1 MKFNVNQQDL
11 QQALNYCQGVIE
23 KRSTLPILS
32 NILLDVSNSK
42 LIITAT
48 DLDLIFVHQLNNIE
62 VLEEGKTTTTSSIM
76 YDIVRKFSSGKKINL
91 SLTDISKLQVESEKS
106 IFNLNCISATEFP
119 LTDEN
124 FNENEFVIKS
134 KQLLKLL
141 NKCKFSVSNDE
152 TRHYL
157 SGIYFHQTEVED
169 KNYLTAVA
177 TDSHRMS
184 ISKIRLDQKI
194 DFEPIILPKKTI
206 FQLCSLLD
214 SYDGDVKV
222 SNLKSKIKFELNN
235 SILISKLIDGKFPNY
250 IQVIP
255 KNNQKKLEIDLKL
268 FLNSVDRVASVSL
281 DKKDGVKFNLS
292 KDILDLS
299 VNNTNS
305 GDGKETLNVKFDH
318 DLEISIEADQSYGNG
333 FLLPLGPL
341 RELPS
346 RLNQVDFK
354 VYHTYTE
361 RNQNYTMKYVIDEL
375 ENPYHGVSIKL
386 CKWAN
391 EKVIHAISA
400 IGSPKRFYNL
410 LEQSGFILAN
420 TTSLLDHE
428 HIPRS
433 YFEETKESTI
443 FITEKDATK
452 LKNYSNPKIWVVKV
466 KMVLNKPINKLI
478 EEKIAPL
485 VKPVC

>member
-32 NILLDVSNSK
+32 NILLDASNSK
-42 LIITAT
+42 LTITAT
-48 DLDLIFVHQLNNIE
+48 DLDLIFIHHLSNVEILD
-62 VLEEGKTTTTSSIM
+62 EGKTTTTSSIM
-76 YDIVRKFSSGKKINL
+76 YDIIRKLTSGKKINL
-91 SLTDISKLQVESEKS
+91 TLTDVSKLQVESEKS

-124 FNENEFVIKS
+124 FNENEFIIKS

-184 ISKIRLDQKI
+184 ISKIRLDEKI
-194 DFEPIILPKKTI
+194 EFDPIILPKKTI

-292 KDILDLS
+292 NDTLNLS

-318 DLEISIEADQSYGNG
+318 DLEISFN
-333 FLLPLGPL
+333 
-341 RELPS
+341 S
-346 RLNQVDFK
+346 RYL
-354 VYHTYTE
+354 
-361 RNQNYTMKYVIDEL
+361 IDVASQLDGDRVEIFF
-375 ENPYHGVSIKL
+375 NDT
-386 CKWAN
+386 
-391 EKVIHAISA
+391 
-400 IGSPKRFYNL
+400 GSPAL
-410 LEQSGFILAN
+410 I
-420 TTSLLDHE
+420 
-428 HIPRS
+428 
-433 YFEETKESTI
+433 
-443 FITEKDATK
+443 KDPGDFDSI
-452 LKNYSNPKIWVVKV
+452 YVVMPMKG
-466 KMVLNKPINKLI
+466 
-478 EEKIAPL
+478 
-485 VKPVC
+485 